1 MQLVIDIKKEQDLKV
16 LLPLL
21 ERLKISYKQLP
32 AKSNG
37 KTPATSAPLLSEKY
51 AGKLTAEVGE
61 ALQKH
66 IAESRNEWERSI

>member
-1 MQLVIDIKKEQDLKV
+1 MQLVIDIKKEQDLQV

-21 ERLKISYKQLP
+21 ERLKIAYKQLP

-37 KTPATSAPLLSEKY
+37 KTKATSAAKFSDKY
-51 AGKLTAEVGE
+51 AGKLSADIGE

-66 IAESRNEWERSI
+66 IVESRNEWERSI

>member
-1 MQLVIDIKKEQDLKV
+1 MQLVIDIEKEQDLKL

-32 AKSNG
+32 VKSNG
-37 KTPATSAPLLSEKY
+37 KTQAVPAPKLSEKY
-51 AGKLTAEVGE
+51 AGKLPAEVGD

-66 IAESRNEWERSI
+66 IAESRNEWERI